1 MTACAQQPIRSPQP
15 GFTMVE
21 LLVAIAIVGLLMAVT
36 VPGSMRFYQ
45 SIQYRQAVR
54 DVLTTLGQARHQAMD
69 KGQAQNVGFDA
80 ERGQIQFYDE
90 VVQLPKGF
98 EMTVTTASEV
108 NQQNLGVIRFYP
120 EGGSTGGDIDVTSP
134 RGRGVRIS
142 VDWLMGSVSQE
153 AYDVN

>member
-1 MTACAQQPIRSPQP
+1 MTACAQQPIRRPQP

-80 ERGQIQFYDE
+80 ERGQIQFYDD

-153 AYDVN
+153 AYDGN

>member
-1 MTACAQQPIRSPQP
+1 MTACAQQPIRRPQP

-80 ERGQIQFYDE
+80 ERGQIQFYDD

-98 EMTVTTASEV
+98 EMTVTTVSEV

>member
-1 MTACAQQPIRSPQP
+1 MTACTQQLIRRPQP

-80 ERGQIQFYDE
+80 ERGQIQFYDD
-90 VVQLPKGF
+90 VLQLPKGF

>member
-1 MTACAQQPIRSPQP
+1 MTACAQQPIRRPQP

-80 ERGQIQFYDE
+80 ERGQIQFYDD
-90 VVQLPKGF
+90 VLQLPKGF

>member
-1 MTACAQQPIRSPQP
+1 MTACAQQPIRRPQP

-120 EGGSTGGDIDVTSP
+120 EGGSTGGDIDFTSP

>member
-1 MTACAQQPIRSPQP
+1 MTACVQQPIRRPQP

-80 ERGQIQFYDE
+80 ERGQIQFYDD
-90 VVQLPKGF
+90 VLQLPKGF

>member
-1 MTACAQQPIRSPQP
+1 MTACAQQPIRRPQP

-80 ERGQIQFYDE
+80 ERGQIQFYDD

-98 EMTVTTASEV
+98 EMMVTTASEV

>member
-1 MTACAQQPIRSPQP
+1 MTACAQQPIRRPQP

-80 ERGQIQFYDE
+80 ERGQIQFYDD
-90 VVQLPKGF
+90 VYTVHYLHVRRCTDLLPESRSLF
-98 EMTVTTASEV
+98 
-108 NQQNLGVIRFYP
+108 FFF
-120 EGGSTGGDIDVTSP
+120 
-134 RGRGVRIS
+134 
-142 VDWLMGSVSQE
+142 
-153 AYDVN
+153 

>member
-1 MTACAQQPIRSPQP
+1 MTACAQHPIRRPQP

>member
-1 MTACAQQPIRSPQP
+1 MTACAQQPIRRPQP

-69 KGQAQNVGFDA
+69 KGRAQNVGFDA
-80 ERGQIQFYDE
+80 ERGQIQFYDD

>member
-1 MTACAQQPIRSPQP
+1 MTACAQQPIRRPQP

-80 ERGQIQFYDE
+80 ERGQIQFYND

>member
-1 MTACAQQPIRSPQP
+1 MTACAQQPIRRPQP

-80 ERGQIQFYDE
+80 ERGQIQFYDD

-120 EGGSTGGDIDVTSP
+120 EGGSTGGDIDVASP

>member
-1 MTACAQQPIRSPQP
+1 MTACAQQPIRRPQP

-80 ERGQIQFYDE
+80 ERGQIQFYDD
-90 VVQLPKGF
+90 VLQLPKGF
-98 EMTVTTASEV
+98 EMAVTTANEV

>member
-1 MTACAQQPIRSPQP
+1 MTACAQQPIRRPQP